1 MYIYVLLRP
10 IITFTKKFV
19 MKKILIFLMFIA
31 AAVISAQSNT
41 KKSIDLTRG
50 SVEEK
55 FNEVYTKSSN
65 YQDYKVIKK
74 YIFNQLKKE
83 VLDSLKKEKNNYKNA
98 QNEIVKLQNQ
108 INKLQTD
115 LNQANAQIE
124 TLTEQKNNI
133 QFLGMNIEKSKYQW
147 IVWSIISVL
156 IFVLIYFIY
165 LYINSQKV
173 TKTAK
178 QNLTK
183 LEEEYFNFKSTAL
196 EREQNLKRQLLD
208 ERNKNQA

>member
-133 QFLGMNIEKSKYQW
+133 RFLGMSIEKSKYQW

-165 LYINSQKV
+165 LYINSQKL

-183 LEEEYFNFKSTAL
+183 LEEEYFNFKSIAL

>member
-10 IITFTKKFV
+10 IITFAKNFI

-31 AAVISAQSNT
+31 ASVISAQSNT

-83 VLDSLKKEKNNYKNA
+83 VLDTIKKEKNNYKKA
-98 QNEIVKLQNQ
+98 RNEIVKLQNQ

-133 QFLGMNIEKSKYQW
+133 RFLGMNIEKSKYQW